1 MTFVSIMVQNQL
13 LVENIM
19 IVRIKVLTNA
29 HVVVQNCLAQKQNL
43 IQELAGQASGSRLM
57 MKTLAVKMILV
68 ME

>member
-1 MTFVSIMVQNQL
+1 MTFVSIMVHNLL

-19 IVRIKVLTNA
+19 IVRIKALTNA

-43 IQELAGQASGSRLM
+43 ILVLAGQASGNQLM
-57 MKTLAVKMILV
+57 MKTLAAKVILV

>member
-1 MTFVSIMVQNQL
+1 MTFVSIMVQNLL

-43 IQELAGQASGSRLM
+43 IQVLAGQASGSRLM
-57 MKTLAVKMILV
+57 MKTLAVKVILV